1 MSNEEMAQDEV
12 QNGHSFL
19 KALSIQTRVIGA
31 LIMRELHT
39 RYGREN
45 IGYLWMIL
53 EPALLA
59 AAVAAFHSGSKNHY
73 STDILPVPFTIVGY
87 TTYYMFRSIVNRAE
101 GTIES
106 NQSLLY
112 HRRVTILD
120 LSIARTILEF
130 LSVLFTMILLIALAS
145 LFGLGNMP
153 HRWLYLLGGF
163 MLMTW
168 LCFGLALIVTSWT
181 YDNRT
186 AARLVHPMT
195 YLALPL
201 SGAFVILSWVPE
213 PYRSLLYWFPMVQIF
228 EMIRYGQFQYAENI
242 YFDVPYLILVCAIL
256 TYTGLIL
263 MRRLRHHIHLR

>member
-1 MSNEEMAQDEV
+1 MTQEDKRDY
-12 QNGHSFL
+12 HPFL
-19 KALSIQTRVIGA
+19 AALSIQFRVIGA

-59 AAVAAFHSGSKNHY
+59 AAIAAFHSGSKNHY

-87 TTYYMFRSIVNRAE
+87 TAYYMFRAVVNRAE

-120 LSIARTILEF
+120 LSIARTVLEF
-130 LSVLFTMILLIALAS
+130 ISVLFTMILLLTLAA
-145 LFGLGNMP
+145 LFGLGDMP
-153 HRWLYLLGGF
+153 YRWIYLLGGF
-163 MLMTW
+163 ILMTW
-168 LCFGLALIVTSWT
+168 FCFGLALIVTSWT

-228 EMIRYGQFQYAENI
+228 EMIRYGQFEYAESI
-242 YFDVPYLILVCAIL
+242 HFDMLYIILICALL